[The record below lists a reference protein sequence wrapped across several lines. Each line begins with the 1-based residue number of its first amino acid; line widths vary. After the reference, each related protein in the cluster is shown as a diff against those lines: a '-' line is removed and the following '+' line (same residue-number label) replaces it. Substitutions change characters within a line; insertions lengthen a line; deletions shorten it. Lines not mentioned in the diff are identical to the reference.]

1 VALSAGIVGLPNVGK
16 STIFNAF
23 CNGKAE
29 VQNYPFT
36 TIDPNTGVIA
46 IPDERLRR
54 ITQLIPTQKV
64 IPAFLELV
72 DIAGLVKGAAD
83 GEGLGNK
90 FLGHIKNVDAIVHV
104 VRCFEDGNVV
114 HVEGSV
120 DPIRDIGLITTELML
135 ADIGTLERGI
145 LRVEKAA
152 KSGDKEAKEKLAVFQ
167 KANESL
173 SRGIPVRKTVTAPAE
188 LAAIAELNL
197 LTAKSVLYAA
207 NVDEDS
213 ILDDNE
219 HVKKVREFAA
229 AEGSVV
235 VRLCGKIEAEIAS
248 LPEPERPEFLE
259 SLGIVESGLATLA
272 KAIYQL
278 LGLETYF
285 TAGEDENRAWT
296 IRRGT
301 PAPKA
306 AGVIHTDFEKGFIRA
321 DVYTLAE
328 LEQYKTEVA
337 IRAAGKMRS
346 EGKEYIV
353 KDGDILFFK
362 FNV

>member
-36 TIDPNTGVIA
+36 TIDPNTGIIA
-46 IPDERLRR
+46 VPDERMDR
-54 ITQLIPTQKV
+54 ITRLIPTQKV
-64 IPAFLELV
+64 VPAFLELV
-72 DIAGLVKGAAD
+72 DIAGLVKGASD

-104 VRCFEDGNVV
+104 VRCFEDTNVI

-145 LRVEKAA
+145 TRVEKAA

-167 KANESL
+167 KANDSL
-173 SRGIPVRKTVTAPAE
+173 ARGIPARKSVTAPTE
-188 LAAIAELNL
+188 LEAIAELNL
-197 LTAKSVLYAA
+197 LTMKSVLFAA
-207 NVDEDS
+207 NVDEDA
-213 ILDDNE
+213 ILEDNE

-229 AEGSVV
+229 QEGSET

-248 LPEPERPEFLE
+248 LPEEERPDFLA
-259 SLGIVESGLATLA
+259 SLGIKESGLATLA
-272 KAIYQL
+272 KAVYHL
-278 LGLETYF
+278 LDLETFF
-285 TAGEDENRAWT
+285 TAGADENRAWT
-296 IRRGT
+296 IHKGT
-301 PAPKA
+301 SAPKA

-321 DVYTLAE
+321 DVYTLDD
-328 LEQYKTEVA
+328 LEQYKSEVA

>member
-36 TIDPNTGVIA
+36 TIDPNTGIIA
-46 IPDERLRR
+46 VPDERMNR
-54 ITQLIPTQKV
+54 ITHLIPTQKV
-64 IPAFLELV
+64 VPAFLELV

-90 FLGHIKNVDAIVHV
+90 FLGHIKNVDAVVHV
-104 VRCFEDGNVV
+104 VRCFEDTNVI

-145 LRVEKAA
+145 TRVEKAA

-167 KANESL
+167 KANDSL
-173 SRGIPVRKTVTAPAE
+173 SRGIPARKSISEPAE
-188 LAAIAELNL
+188 TAAIAELNL
-197 LTAKSVLYAA
+197 LTMKSVLYAA
-207 NVDEDS
+207 NVDEDA
-213 ILDDNE
+213 ILEDNI
-219 HVKKVREFAA
+219 HVKKVRDLAVQ
-229 AEGSVV
+229 EGSDV

-248 LPEPERPEFLE
+248 LPEEERPDFLA
-259 SLGIVESGLATLA
+259 SLDIKESGLTTLA
-272 KAIYQL
+272 KGIFHL
-278 LGLETYF
+278 LQLETFF
-285 TAGEDENRAWT
+285 TAGADENRAWT
-296 IRRGT
+296 IHKGT
-301 PAPKA
+301 SAPKA

-321 DVYTLAE
+321 DVYTLDD
-328 LEQYKTEVA
+328 LEQYKSETA